1 MHEKAEERVSAS
13 HIRLIALLTVVV
25 MFEGFDISVTSVV
38 LPYLGK
44 EFGAAPPA
52 LGRALAM
59 IAMGAILAFATVRLA
74 DRFGRRPVLLF
85 SAAAF
90 SLGSLATVF
99 VDNLA
104 AYTLVQMITR
114 IFLVTQI
121 ATAYVIVS
129 EMLPPAARGRANG
142 LLGAFGSFGAA
153 LPYLLLSPAL
163 DTELGWRLLFIV
175 GAAPL
180 LTLPLLYLWL
190 PETPVWRAARDRG
203 AKRATALDELR
214 ALTAPG
220 LRRRTAAMTLLWFII
235 NFGSSISTLFF
246 TLYVV
251 QERNWAPS
259 DLALIAPAGLG
270 GAFLGYLGAGFL
282 MDRIGRRWT
291 LTLLMSALGI
301 LTMTCYLGQS
311 WWTVAGAFLGI
322 QASIGV
328 WVVAYTLNSELF
340 PTSLR
345 AAANG
350 WCHNLVAR
358 WGVVIAPWALGALSA
373 KMGAIGP
380 AAVALSLFTFL
391 AIPLVWTLLPET
403 RGQRLD
409 DDQPETV

>member
-1 MHEKAEERVSAS
+1 MSDKAQERITGS
-13 HIRLIALLTVVV
+13 HIRLIALLTIVV
-25 MFEGFDISVTSVV
+25 MFEGFDVSVTSVV

-44 EFGAAPPA
+44 EFGAAPPE
-52 LGRALAM
+52 LGRALAL
-59 IAMGAILAFATVRLA
+59 IAVGSILAFGTVRLA

-85 SAAAF
+85 SAGAF
-90 SLGSLATVF
+90 SLGSLATVL
-99 VDNLA
+99 VHSLA
-104 AYTLVQMITR
+104 AYTAVQLMTR

-129 EMLPPAARGRANG
+129 EMLPPAMRGRANG

-163 DTELGWRLLFIV
+163 ASSLGWRLLFVIS
-175 GAAPL
+175 GMAL
-180 LTLPLLYLWL
+180 ITLPLLYRWL
-190 PETPVWRAARDRG
+190 PETPVWRAARMRG
-203 AKRATALDELR
+203 GRRVTAMDELR
-214 ALTAPG
+214 QLTAPA
-220 LRRRTAAMTLLWFII
+220 LRKRTATMSMLWFII
-235 NFGSSISTLFF
+235 NFGSSVSTLFF

-251 QERNWAPS
+251 RERQWAAQ
-259 DLALIAPAGLG
+259 DLALIAPAGLV
-270 GAFLGYLGAGFL
+270 GAFVGYLGAGFL

-291 LTLLMSALGI
+291 LTVLMSALGS
-301 LTMTCYLGQS
+301 LTIICYLGKD

-340 PTSLR
+340 PTELR

-350 WCHNLVAR
+350 WCHNFIAR

-373 KMGAIGP
+373 RMGAIAP
-380 AAVALSLFTFL
+380 AAVTLSLLTFL

-409 DDQPETV
+409 ES

>member
-1 MHEKAEERVSAS
+1 MSDKAEERITGS
-13 HIRLIALLTVVV
+13 HIRLIALLTIVV
-25 MFEGFDISVTSVV
+25 MFEGFDVSVTSVV

-44 EFGAAPPA
+44 EFGAAPPE
-52 LGRALAM
+52 LGRALAL
-59 IAMGAILAFATVRLA
+59 IAVGSILAFGTVRLA

-85 SAAAF
+85 SAGAF
-90 SLGSLATVF
+90 SLGSLATVL
-99 VDNLA
+99 VHSLA
-104 AYTLVQMITR
+104 AYTAVQLMTR

-129 EMLPPAARGRANG
+129 EMLPPAMRGRANG

-163 DTELGWRLLFIV
+163 ASSLGWRLLFVI
-175 GAAPL
+175 GAIPL
-180 LTLPLLYLWL
+180 ITLPLLYRWL
-190 PETPVWRAARDRG
+190 PETPVWRAARMRG
-203 AKRATALDELR
+203 GRRVTAMDELR
-214 ALTAPG
+214 QLTAPA
-220 LRRRTAAMTLLWFII
+220 LRRRTATMSMLWFII
-235 NFGSSISTLFF
+235 NFGSSVSTLFF

-251 QERNWAPS
+251 RERQWAAQ
-259 DLALIAPAGLG
+259 DLALIAPAGLA

-282 MDRIGRRWT
+282 MDRIGRRWA
-291 LTLLMSALGI
+291 LTVLMSALGS
-301 LTMTCYLGQS
+301 LTVICYLGKD

-340 PTSLR
+340 PTELR

-350 WCHNLVAR
+350 WCHNFIAR

-373 KMGAIGP
+373 WMGAIAP
-380 AAVALSLFTFL
+380 AAVTLSLVTFL

-409 DDQPETV
+409 ES

>member
-1 MHEKAEERVSAS
+1 MQEKSDTRIDAS
-13 HIRLIALLTVVV
+13 HIRLIALLTIVV

-44 EFGAAPPA
+44 EFNAAPPA

-59 IAMGAILAFATVRLA
+59 IAIGAILAFATVRLA
-74 DRFGRRPVLLF
+74 DRFGRRPVLLA

-99 VDNLA
+99 VDNLT
-104 AYTLVQMITR
+104 AYTVIQMVTR

-163 DTELGWRLLFIV
+163 ESSLGWRLLFVV

-190 PETPVWRAARDRG
+190 PETPVWRAARARG
-203 AKRATALDELR
+203 VQCASALDELR
-214 ALTAPG
+214 QLTAPA
-220 LRRRTAAMTLLWFII
+220 LRKRTAVMTLLWLII
-235 NFGSSISTLFF
+235 NFSSSVATLFF

-251 QERNWAPS
+251 QERGWRPG

-291 LTLLMSALGI
+291 LTLLMSALGGLI
-301 LTMTCYLGQS
+301 MTCYLGRD
-311 WWTVAGAFLGI
+311 WWTIAGAFLGI
-322 QASIGV
+322 QAAIGV

-340 PTSLR
+340 PTHLR

-373 KMGAIGP
+373 RMGAIAP
-380 AAVALSLFTFL
+380 AAVTLGLVTFL

-409 DDQPETV
+409 EA

>member
-1 MHEKAEERVSAS
+1 MDAQSQERINGS
-13 HIRLIALLTVVV
+13 HIRLIALLTIVV
-25 MFEGFDISVTSVV
+25 MFEGFDVSVTSVV

-44 EFGAAPPA
+44 EFGAAPPE
-52 LGRALAM
+52 LGRALAF
-59 IAMGAILAFATVRLA
+59 IAVGSILAFATVRLA

-90 SLGSLATVF
+90 SLGSLATVL
-99 VDNLA
+99 VDSLL
-104 AYTLVQMITR
+104 AYTVLQFVTR

-163 DTELGWRLLFIV
+163 DSSLGWRLLFIV

-180 LTLPLLYLWL
+180 LTLPLLYRWL
-190 PETPVWRAARDRG
+190 PETPVWRDARASG
-203 AKRATALDELR
+203 ARPATALEEIR
-214 ALTAPG
+214 QLTAPR
-220 LRRRTAAMTLLWFII
+220 LRKRAATMSMLWFLI

-251 QERNWAPS
+251 QERRWAPG
-259 DLALIAPAGLG
+259 DLALIAPAGLV

-291 LTLLMSALGI
+291 LTLLMGALGS
-301 LTMTCYLGQS
+301 LTVLCYLGTD

-340 PTSLR
+340 PTELR

-373 KMGAIGP
+373 RMGAIGP
-380 AAVALSLFTFL
+380 AAMTLGLVTFL

-409 DDQPETV
+409 ER